1 MKEIMNYEEKAKAYD
16 DALERAIIWQ
26 DHLYDT
32 NDRDYADELNY
43 IFPELQER
51 KNEKINKNL
60 ITFFKDNYGTNSN
73 AIFAGIKVKDIVAW
87 LEKQGEKKSSDEVL
101 KIRQ

>member
-1 MKEIMNYEEKAKAYD
+1 MEEIMNYEEKAKAYD

-51 KNEKINKNL
+51 KNERIRKSI
-60 ITFFKDNYGTNSN
+60 IDV
-73 AIFAGIKVKDIVAW
+73 IKSQKEQQCHIDSTIYDEMIAW
-87 LEKQGEKKSSDEVL
+87 LEKQGEKKSSDEAL
-101 KIRQ
+101 KFRQ

>member
-51 KNEKINKNL
+51 KNERIRKSI
-60 ITFFKDNYGTNSN
+60 IDV
-73 AIFAGIKVKDIVAW
+73 IKSQKEQQCHIDSTIYDEMIAW

-101 KIRQ
+101 KIHK